1 MATFRDADS
10 VGQIDYIPVMH
21 SIHRL
26 SGICTPAN
34 VAYSPDELAH
44 QLKSSGAKV
53 LFTCAAVLDCAL
65 KAAKAVGIPEDKI
78 FLLEVPGAA
87 LDGSF
92 KTVDD
97 LVELGRSSPEVDS
110 LVWSKGQGA
119 RQPAFLCYSS
129 GTSGLPVCFYP
140 GFRGKLFAILGP
152 SAPVGFVCD

>member
-1 MATFRDADS
+1 
-10 VGQIDYIPVMH
+10 MH

-44 QLKSSGAKV
+44 QLKSSGATV
-53 LFTCAAVLDCAL
+53 LFTCAPVLEVAL

-87 LDGSF
+87 QAGSF

-110 LVWSKGQGA
+110 LVWNKGQGA

-140 GFRGKLFAILGP
+140 PLHGQLFTVFEA
-152 SAPVGFVCD
+152 SAPLLFLGN